1 MRGGCTSQTFKAA
14 PSFIGPHDNHY
25 DHDVRDS
32 DGGDGI
38 DGGDG
43 GDGMILHSQ
52 NSRQVTATT
61 RFF

>member
-1 MRGGCTSQTFKAA
+1 MANG
-14 PSFIGPHDNHY
+14 HHYNHY

-32 DGGDGI
+32 DGGDGGDGI

-43 GDGMILHSQ
+43 GDGMIVHSQ

-61 RFF
+61 RFFLTVLPVPGET